1 MAYTEEELKKELETQ
16 EYEYGFVTEIDAD
29 TFSKGLS
36 EDVVRAISKRKEEPN
51 WMTEWRLE
59 AYRSWKKMKEPEWS
73 NVKYIKPDFQEIS
86 YYSAPKSKDKY
97 ESLDEVDPELL
108 KTFEKLGIS
117 VNEQKKLAGVAVDIV
132 VDSVSVATTFRETLS
147 KKGIIFCSISEAI
160 REYPDL
166 VKKYIGSVIPRKD
179 NFYSALNS
187 AVFSDGSFCYIPKG
201 VRCPM
206 ELSTY
211 FRINQA
217 GTGQFERTLVIAD
230 EGSYVS
236 YLEGCTAPSRD
247 ENQLHAAVVELI
259 ALDNAEIKYSTVQ
272 NWYPGNKNGK
282 GGVYNFVTKRGICH
296 TNSKISWTQVE
307 TGSAVTWKYPS
318 CILKGDNSIGE
329 FYSIAVTNNYQQA
342 DTGTK
347 MIHIGKNTKSTIIS
361 KGISAG
367 KSQNSYRG
375 LVQVN
380 PRAENARNFSQCDS
394 LLMGN
399 KCGAHTFPYIEVKN
413 NTAMVE
419 HEASTSKIGEDQI
432 LFS

>member
-187 AVFSDGSFCYIPKG
+187 AVFSDGSFCYIPK
-201 VRCPM
+201 
-206 ELSTY
+206 
-211 FRINQA
+211 
-217 GTGQFERTLVIAD
+217 
-230 EGSYVS
+230 EGKVS
-236 YLEGCTAPSRD
+236 DGIIYL
-247 ENQLHAAVVELI
+247 
-259 ALDNAEIKYSTVQ
+259 
-272 NWYPGNKNGK
+272 
-282 GGVYNFVTKRGICH
+282 F
-296 TNSKISWTQVE
+296 
-307 TGSAVTWKYPS
+307 
-318 CILKGDNSIGE
+318 
-329 FYSIAVTNNYQQA
+329 
-342 DTGTK
+342 
-347 MIHIGKNTKSTIIS
+347 
-361 KGISAG
+361 
-367 KSQNSYRG
+367 
-375 LVQVN
+375 
-380 PRAENARNFSQCDS
+380 
-394 LLMGN
+394 
-399 KCGAHTFPYIEVKN
+399 
-413 NTAMVE
+413 
-419 HEASTSKIGEDQI
+419 
-432 LFS
+432 